1 MKCVNYFV
9 HHLQYCIVKTGQQVN
24 TVVIT
29 ALVLIIWFSHVHHT
43 HRTEQVEP
51 RVLSM
56 LSSHTANYTSRQS
69 VGYQTPIN
77 AVRSSHVSPVKES
90 QFFGFKYRWAPAT
103 QPLKI
108 AAKYFWSRTQK
119 IQQVQQRAAKD
130 APQSL
135 DYDITCLCNSH
146 TYLYET

>member
-1 MKCVNYFV
+1 M
-9 HHLQYCIVKTGQQVN
+9 KTGQQVN
-24 TVVIT
+24 TVVIA
-29 ALVLIIWFSHVHHT
+29 ALALIIWFSHVHHT
-43 HRTEQVEP
+43 HRTEQVES

-56 LSSHTANYTSRQS
+56 ISSHTANYTSRQS
-69 VGYQTPIN
+69 VSYQTPTN
-77 AVRSSHVSPVKES
+77 AVRISHVSPIKES
-90 QFFGFKYRWAPAT
+90 QLFGFKCGWAPAM

-119 IQQVQQRAAKD
+119 MQQVQQRAAED

-135 DYDITCLCNSH
+135 DYDITSLCNSH